1 MSVAESSDPQ
11 KTLGQDVSMSGI
23 GLFTGEKVSVK
34 LCPMP
39 ADSGIVFQR
48 VDLPDQPIIPAQLDF
63 VREAPRNTR
72 LCSGNAVVF
81 MVEHLLSALSAYGID
96 NVRIEVKG
104 SEIPSGDGSA
114 LPFVNLIEKAG
125 FKKLSAPRRYIRI
138 QNPVYWS
145 EAEVHLVAL
154 PSNETRFTYTLHYP
168 YSSMLR
174 AQYFS
179 FAMKS
184 EVYKIE
190 IAPCRTFSL
199 YEEIL
204 PLIDKGIIK
213 GGGLENAVVIQ
224 GDKVLN
230 PEGTRFQDE
239 MVRHKILDLIGDLSL
254 LGRPLLAHV
263 IALRSGH
270 SSNLAFAKTLMKN
283 AILPE
288 KGKAKEREKLFS
300 CSVSEK

>member
-1 MSVAESSDPQ
+1 MAGADSADSQ
-11 KTLGQDVSMSGI
+11 KTLGQEVSMSGI

-34 LCPMP
+34 LCPSH

-48 VDLPDQPIIPAQLDF
+48 IDLPDHPIIPAQLDY

-81 MVEHLLSALSAYGID
+81 MVEHLLSALAAYGID

-114 LPFVNLIEKAG
+114 LPFVSLIEKAG
-125 FKKLSAPRRYIRI
+125 FKKLNAPRRFIRI
-138 QNPVYWS
+138 ENPVYWS
-145 EAEVHLVAL
+145 EGEVHLVAL
-154 PSNETRFTYTLHYP
+154 PANETRFTYTLHYP

-179 FAMKS
+179 FAMKP

-213 GGGLENAVVIQ
+213 GGGLENA
-224 GDKVLN
+224 
-230 PEGTRFQDE
+230 DE

-270 SSNLAFAKTLMKN
+270 SSNLAFAKTLRKN
-283 AILPE
+283 AIDSEEQKLRS
-288 KGKAKEREKLFS
+288 AKERESLTNFS
-300 CSVSEK
+300 ELPPVLAE

>member
-1 MSVAESSDPQ
+1 MTGADSADLQ
-11 KTLGQDVSMSGI
+11 KTLDQEVSMSGI

-39 ADSGIVFQR
+39 ADSGIIFQR
-48 VDLPDQPIIPAQLDF
+48 VDLPHQPIIPARLDF
-63 VREAPRNTR
+63 VHDSPRNTR
-72 LCSGNAVVF
+72 LCSGDATVF

-114 LPFVNLIEKAG
+114 LPFVNLLESAG
-125 FKKLSAPRRYIRI
+125 FKKLQAPRRYIRI
-138 QNPVYWS
+138 ESPVYWS

-154 PSNETRFTYTLHYP
+154 PSNDARFTYTLHYP

-179 FAMKS
+179 FAMKP

-270 SSNLAFAKTLMKN
+270 SSNVAFAKTLMKS
-283 AILPE
+283 ACFLE
-288 KGKAKEREKLFS
+288 KGNTRDVKNRVLTH
-300 CSVSEK
+300 